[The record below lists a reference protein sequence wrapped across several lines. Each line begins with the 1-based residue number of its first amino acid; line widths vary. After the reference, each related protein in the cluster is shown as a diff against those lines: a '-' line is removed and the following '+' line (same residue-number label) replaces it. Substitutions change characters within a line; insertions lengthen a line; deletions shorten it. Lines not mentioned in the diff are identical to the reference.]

1 MVGSAGT
8 FNQVQGVSA
17 SQTVIQSKLQMAKKL
32 ISAFILSILISTNLF
47 AQEDLLIKIPESSNR
62 HLQSLQTHHGIKLRY
77 RTPDF
82 AIIQAP
88 LHSDP
93 IGASQDV
100 LTELPDSQVL
110 DTVTP
115 GFNYYVLWL
124 PSAAE
129 RAAIGTYGE
138 ILDQFDGSCLLKL
151 HANLES
157 VLLDLPVHQRAKLP
171 DNIILPEFQLPPFAP
186 SISASPQQQSVIE
199 GLLNQADGFRW
210 LWQTIALVE
219 NEDLRLPGQF
229 FRSRYALRVRDAVQF
244 DDNPEPDH
252 ACDNSADYIAQQF
265 RSYGLEVEFD
275 SFDHRRRSA
284 LGQLI
289 GEYVMRNVVAT
300 LPGKGPNKHRIYLM
314 VGHYDSI
321 ASKNPGWDTGWR
333 RMAAPGA
340 SDNAS
345 GIAEMLETARI
356 LSQQDFDFT
365 IRFIAFSGEELFL
378 FGSKHYA
385 QLVRER
391 GDDIAG
397 VLNLDLLGHDPDG
410 NLDIHVLGDEQS
422 QWLVNAF
429 GTAAERYKIPIDLRL
444 KNDPSFIYSDH
455 SPFWDIGIPAVM
467 VAEESSLD
475 APDESTAYIHSQEDD
490 LTKISIPLLGEL
502 AIKLAVATLAELARP
517 IVGTGDPLNPD
528 IFWESE
534 GISVSNPSPT
544 KGDEV
549 IFTAEVTNAG
559 PIPVENITVQ
569 FVVINPDGSAETLP
583 EQSVDLGVNQSETVS
598 ARFTPTAWGILTL
611 RALVNDDTRVFESN
625 FNNNRIETELTV
637 ATPNVTIENI
647 IAYPNPLRLN
657 QQGAALKL
665 TYLLSR
671 DAEVVVSI
679 YDAVGEQILESVFL
693 AGDNGGRLGV
703 NDAFTWE
710 GRRNFFELVTP
721 GVYICRI
728 TATDADGESQTKGTK
743 IAVIR

>member
-1 MVGSAGT
+1 MYSKSELLT
-8 FNQVQGVSA
+8 SSNQ
-17 SQTVIQSKLQMAKKL
+17 KLQMVKRVTSVL
-32 ISAFILSILISTNLF
+32 IFAIFIPTVLF
-47 AQEDLLIKIPESSNR
+47 AQEELLIKISESSHQR
-62 HLQSLQTHHGIKLRY
+62 LQFLQAHHRIKLRY
-77 RTPDF
+77 RTPEF
-82 AIIQAP
+82 SIIQVS
-88 LHSDP
+88 LNSGST
-93 IGASQDV
+93 GASQNV
-100 LTELPDSQVL
+100 LTELPDPQVL

-115 GFNYYVLWL
+115 SFNYYILWR
-124 PSAAE
+124 PAARD
-129 RAAIGTYGE
+129 RAAIEAYGE
-138 ILDQFDGSCLLKL
+138 ILDQFGGLSLLKL
-151 HANLES
+151 HVNLES
-157 VLLDLPVHQRAKLP
+157 VLLDLPLHQRAKLP
-171 DNIILPEFQLPPFAP
+171 ADIVLSELQPPAFAP
-186 SISASPQQQSVIE
+186 SIPASPQQQSIIQ
-199 GLLNQADGFRW
+199 GLLDQADGSRW
-210 LWQTIALVE
+210 LWGVIALVE
-219 NEDLRLPGQF
+219 NEDLHQPGQF

-244 DDNPEPDH
+244 DDNPLPDH
-252 ACDNSADYIAQQF
+252 ACDNSAEYIAQQF

-275 SFDHRRRSA
+275 PFDHRRRSA
-284 LGQLI
+284 LGALV

-300 LPGKGPNKHRIYLM
+300 LPGKGPNKDRIYLM
-314 VGHYDSI
+314 IAHYDSI
-321 ASKNPGWDTGWR
+321 ASKTPGWDGGWR

-345 GIAEMLETARI
+345 GVVQMLETARI
-356 LSQQDFDFT
+356 LSEQDFDFT

-385 QLVRER
+385 QLVQER

-397 VLNLDLLGHDPDG
+397 VLNFDLLGHDPDG

-429 GTAAERYKIPIDLRL
+429 GTAAARYRLPIDLRL
-444 KNDPSFIYSDH
+444 KNDPSFIFSDH

-517 IVGTGDPLNPD
+517 IAGSSDPLNPD
-528 IFWESE
+528 IFWEPE
-534 GISVSNPSPT
+534 GITVSNSSPT

-549 IFTAEVTNAG
+549 IITANVTNAG
-559 PIPVENITVQ
+559 PIPVEDIAVQ
-569 FVVINPDGSAETLP
+569 FVVVNPDGSTETLP
-583 EQSVDLGVNQSETVS
+583 EQSVDLSINQPKTVT
-598 ARFTPTAWGILTL
+598 ARFTPTTWGVLTL
-611 RALVNDDTRVFESN
+611 RAVANDDTRVFESN
-625 FNNNRIETELTV
+625 FNNNRIETELAV
-637 ATPNVTIENI
+637 ANPNVTIENI

-657 QQGAALKL
+657 QTGASVKL
-665 TYLLSR
+665 TYTLSR

-679 YDAVGEQILESVFL
+679 YDTVGEQVLESVFL
-693 AGDNGGRLGV
+693 AGDNGGRLGT

-728 TATDADGESQTKGTK
+728 TATDVDGESQTKGTK

>member
-1 MVGSAGT
+1 MPLSNQKLHMVKRSTSA
-8 FNQVQGVSA
+8 
-17 SQTVIQSKLQMAKKL
+17 L
-32 ISAFILSILISTNLF
+32 IFLICIPTLLF
-47 AQEDLLIKIPESSNR
+47 AQEDLLVKIPESSNR
-62 HLQSLQTHHGIKLRY
+62 HLQFLQAHHGIKLRY
-77 RTPDF
+77 RTSDF
-82 AIIQAP
+82 AIIQVP
-88 LHSDP
+88 LPSGS
-93 IGASQDV
+93 IRANQNV
-100 LTELPDSQVL
+100 LTELPDPQVL

-124 PSAAE
+124 PSVGE
-129 RAAIGTYGE
+129 WAAIEAYGE
-138 ILDQFDGSCLLKL
+138 ILHQFGGFGLLKL

-171 DNIILPEFQLPPFAP
+171 ANIILPEFQAP
-186 SISASPQQQSVIE
+186 SSAPGIPASPQQQSVIQ
-199 GLLNQADGFRW
+199 GLLDQADGIRW
-210 LWQTIALVE
+210 VWQTIALVE
-219 NEDLRLPGQF
+219 NENLQRPGQF

-244 DDNPEPDH
+244 DDKPMPDH
-252 ACDNSADYIAQQF
+252 ACDNSAEYIAQQF

-275 SFDHRRRSA
+275 PFDHRRRSA
-284 LGQLI
+284 LGALV
-289 GEYVMRNVVAT
+289 GEYVMRNVIAT
-300 LPGKGPNKHRIYLM
+300 LPGKGPNKRRIYLM
-314 VGHYDSI
+314 IAHYDSI
-321 ASKNPGWDTGWR
+321 ASKTPGWEGGWR

-345 GIAEMLETARI
+345 GVAEMLETARI
-356 LSQQDFDFT
+356 LSQQDFDCT

-385 QLVRER
+385 RLVQER

-397 VLNLDLLGHDPDG
+397 VINFDLLGHDPDG

-429 GTAAERYKIPIDLRL
+429 ATAAGLYKLPIDLRL
-444 KNDPSFIYSDH
+444 KNDPSFIFSDH

-475 APDESTAYIHSQEDD
+475 EPDESTEYIHSQEDD

-517 IVGTGDPLNPD
+517 IVGAGDPLNPD
-528 IFWESE
+528 IFWKSE
-534 GISVSNPSPT
+534 GITVSNPAPT

-549 IFTAEVTNAG
+549 IITAEVTNAG

-569 FVVINPDGSAETLP
+569 FVVVSPDGTSETLP
-583 EQSVDLGVNQSETVS
+583 EQSVDLSVNQSKAVS
-598 ARFTPTAWGILTL
+598 DRFTPATWGVFTL

-637 ATPNVTIENI
+637 ADPRVTIENI
-647 IAYPNPLRLN
+647 VAYPNPLRLN
-657 QQGAALKL
+657 QPNAALKL
-665 TYLLSR
+665 TYTLSH
-671 DAEVVVSI
+671 DAEVIVSI
-679 YDAVGEQILESVFL
+679 FDTVGEQVLESVFL
-693 AGDNGGRLGV
+693 AGDNGGRLGA
-703 NDAFTWE
+703 NNAFTWE
-710 GRRNFFELVTP
+710 GRRNFFDLVTP

-728 TATDADGESQTKGTK
+728 TATDTDGESRTEGTK

>member
-1 MVGSAGT
+1 MPSS
-8 FNQVQGVSA
+8 NQ
-17 SQTVIQSKLQMAKKL
+17 KLQMIKRFISVL
-32 ISAFILSILISTNLF
+32 IFSIFIPTVLF
-47 AQEDLLIKIPESSNR
+47 AQEDLLVKIPESSNQ
-62 HLQSLQTHHGIKLRY
+62 HLQFLQAHHGVRLRY

-82 AIIQAP
+82 AIIQVP
-88 LHSDP
+88 LSSGS
-93 IGASQDV
+93 IGAHQNV
-100 LTELPDSQVL
+100 LNELPDPQVL

-124 PSAAE
+124 PSAE
-129 RAAIGTYGE
+129 EQTAIEAYGE
-138 ILDQFDGSCLLKL
+138 ILHQFGGFSLLKL
-151 HANLES
+151 HTNLES
-157 VLLDLPVHQRAKLP
+157 VLLDLPIHQRAKLP
-171 DNIILPEFQLPPFAP
+171 ANIVLPEFQLSSFAP
-186 SISASPQQQSVIE
+186 SIPASPQQQSVIQ
-199 GLLNQADGFRW
+199 GLLNQADGVRW
-210 LWQTIALVE
+210 VWQTIALVE
-219 NEDLRLPGQF
+219 NEDLQKPGQF

-244 DDNPEPDH
+244 DDNPRPDH

-275 SFDHRRRSA
+275 PFNHRRRSA
-284 LGQLI
+284 LGALV

-300 LPGKGPNKHRIYLM
+300 LPGKGPNKNRIYLM

-321 ASKNPGWDTGWR
+321 ASKTPGWDGGWR
-333 RMAAPGA
+333 QMAAPGA

-365 IRFIAFSGEELFL
+365 VRFIAFSGEELFL

-385 QLVRER
+385 RLVQER

-397 VLNLDLLGHDPDG
+397 VINFDLLGHDPDG

-429 GTAAERYKIPIDLRL
+429 GAAAERYRLPIDLRL
-444 KNDPSFIYSDH
+444 KNDPSFIFSDH

-475 APDESTAYIHSQEDD
+475 APDESTEYIHSQEDD

-502 AIKLAVATLAELARP
+502 AIKLAVATIAELARP
-517 IVGTGDPLNPD
+517 IVGSSEPLNPD
-528 IFWESE
+528 IFWESK
-534 GISVSNPSPT
+534 GITVSNPAPT

-549 IFTAEVTNAG
+549 VITAEVTNGG

-569 FVVINPDGSAETLP
+569 FVVVSPDGTSETLP
-583 EQSVDLGVNQSETVS
+583 EQSVDLNVNQPQTVS
-598 ARFTPTAWGILTL
+598 AHFTPATWGAFTL

-637 ATPNVTIENI
+637 ANPNVTIENI

-657 QQGAALKL
+657 QPNAALKL
-665 TYLLSR
+665 TYTLSR
-671 DAEVVVSI
+671 DAEVIVSI
-679 YDAVGEQILESVFL
+679 YDAVGEQVLESVFL
-693 AGDNGGRLGV
+693 AGNNGGRLGT

-710 GRRNFFELVTP
+710 GRRNFFDLVTP

-728 TATDADGESQTKGTK
+728 TATDADGESWTEGTK

>member
-1 MVGSAGT
+1 MVKG
-8 FNQVQGVSA
+8 
-17 SQTVIQSKLQMAKKL
+17 L
-32 ISAFILSILISTNLF
+32 ISLLILSILIPTNLF
-47 AQEDLLIKIPESSNR
+47 AEEDLLIKISESSNR
-62 HLQSLQTHHGIKLRY
+62 HLQFLQAHHKVKLRY
-77 RTPDF
+77 RTRDF
-82 AIIQAP
+82 AIIQVP
-88 LHSDP
+88 LNSGS
-93 IGASQDV
+93 IGASQNV
-100 LTELPDSQVL
+100 LTELPDPQIL
-110 DTVTP
+110 DTVTH

-124 PSAAE
+124 PSAEE
-129 RAAIGTYGE
+129 RAAIEVYGE
-138 ILDQFDGSCLLKL
+138 ILHQFGGFSLLKL
-151 HANLES
+151 HTNLES
-157 VLLDLPVHQRAKLP
+157 VLLDLPIHQRAKLP
-171 DNIILPEFQLPPFAP
+171 VNIVLPEFQPPSFAP
-186 SISASPQQQSVIE
+186 SIPASPQQQSVIQ
-199 GLLNQADGFRW
+199 GLLNQADGLRW
-210 LWQTIALVE
+210 LWQTITLVE
-219 NEDLRLPGQF
+219 NEDLQRPGQF

-244 DDNPEPDH
+244 DDNPKPDH
-252 ACDNSADYIAQQF
+252 ACDNSAEYIAQQF

-275 SFDHRRRSA
+275 PFDHRRRSA
-284 LGQLI
+284 LGALI

-321 ASKNPGWDTGWR
+321 ASKTPGWDGGWR

-365 IRFIAFSGEELFL
+365 IRFVAFSGEELFL

-385 QLVRER
+385 QLVQER

-397 VLNLDLLGHDPDG
+397 VMNFDLLGHDPDG

-429 GTAAERYKIPIDLRL
+429 GTAAERYKLPIDLRL
-444 KNDPSFIYSDH
+444 KNDPSFIFSDH
-455 SPFWDIGIPAVM
+455 SPFWDLGIPAVM

-475 APDESTAYIHSQEDD
+475 MPDESTEYIHSQEDD

-517 IVGTGDPLNPD
+517 IVGPGDPLNPD
-528 IFWESE
+528 LFWESE

-544 KGDEV
+544 KGDEITITADV
-549 IFTAEVTNAG
+549 INAG
-559 PIPVENITVQ
+559 PGPVENITVQ
-569 FVVINPDGSAETLP
+569 FIVVNPDGTADTLP
-583 EQSVDLGVNQSETVS
+583 EQSVDLSVNQPKTVTD
-598 ARFTPTAWGILTL
+598 RFTPATWGILTL
-611 RALVNDDTRVFESN
+611 RALVNDDARVFESN
-625 FNNNRIETELTV
+625 FNNNQIETELTV
-637 ATPNVTIENI
+637 ANPRVTIEHI

-657 QQGAALKL
+657 QQGATKL
-665 TYLLSR
+665 TYVLSR
-671 DAEVVVSI
+671 DAEVVISI
-679 YDAVGEQILESVFL
+679 YDAVGEQILESAFL
-693 AGDNGGRLGV
+693 AGDNGGRLGA

-710 GRRNFFELVTP
+710 GRRNFFDLVTP

>member
-1 MVGSAGT
+1 MSLA
-8 FNQVQGVSA
+8 NQ
-17 SQTVIQSKLQMAKKL
+17 KLQMVKRFFSVL
-32 ISAFILSILISTNLF
+32 IFSIFIPTLLF
-47 AQEDLLIKIPESSNR
+47 AQADLLVKIPESSNQ
-62 HLQSLQTHHGIKLRY
+62 HLQFLQAHHGIKLRY
-77 RTPDF
+77 RTSDF
-82 AIIQAP
+82 AIIQVR
-88 LHSDP
+88 LGSGS
-93 IGASQDV
+93 IEASQNV

-124 PSAAE
+124 PSVEE
-129 RAAIGTYGE
+129 RTAIEVYGE
-138 ILDQFDGSCLLKL
+138 ILHQFDGVSLLKL
-151 HANLES
+151 HTNLES
-157 VLLDLPVHQRAKLP
+157 VLLDLPVHHRAKLP
-171 DNIILPEFQLPPFAP
+171 ANIILPEFQTPPFAP
-186 SISASPQQQSVIE
+186 SISASSQQQSVIQ
-199 GLLNQADGFRW
+199 GLIDQADGVRW
-210 LWQTIALVE
+210 VWQTIALVE
-219 NEDLRLPGQF
+219 NENLQRPGQF

-244 DDNPEPDH
+244 DDNPTPDH

-265 RSYGLEVEFD
+265 RSYGLKVEFD
-275 SFDHRRRSA
+275 PFDHRRRSGLGA
-284 LGQLI
+284 LV

-300 LPGKGPNKHRIYLM
+300 LPGKGPNKDRIYLM
-314 VGHYDSI
+314 IAHYDSI
-321 ASKNPGWDTGWR
+321 ASKTPGWEGGWR
-333 RMAAPGA
+333 RLAAPGA

-345 GIAEMLETARI
+345 GVAEMLETARI

-365 IRFIAFSGEELFL
+365 VRFIAFSGEELFL

-385 QLVRER
+385 QLVQER

-397 VLNLDLLGHDPDG
+397 VINFDLLGHDPDG
-410 NLDIHVLGDEQS
+410 NLDIHVLGDEGS

-429 GTAAERYKIPIDLRL
+429 GAAAERYGLPIDLRL

-475 APDESTAYIHSQEDD
+475 APDESTEYIHSQEDD

-517 IVGTGDPLNPD
+517 IVGSDPPLNPD

-534 GISVSNPSPT
+534 GITVSNPAPI

-549 IFTAEVTNAG
+549 IITANVTNAG
-559 PIPVENITVQ
+559 PVPLENITVQ
-569 FVVINPDGSAETLP
+569 FVVISPDGTIETLP
-583 EQSVDLGVNQSETVS
+583 EQSVDLAVNQPTTASD
-598 ARFTPTAWGILTL
+598 RFTPTTWGVHTL

-625 FNNNRIETELTV
+625 FNNNRIEIELTV
-637 ATPNVTIENI
+637 ANPNVTIENI

-657 QQGAALKL
+657 QPRAALKL
-665 TYLLSR
+665 TYTLSR

-679 YDAVGEQILESVFL
+679 YDTVGEQILESIFL

-710 GRRNFFELVTP
+710 GRRNFFELVAS

-728 TATDADGESQTKGTK
+728 TATDADGESRTEGTK

>member
-1 MVGSAGT
+1 MVKRFISVLIYLI
-8 FNQVQGVSA
+8 FIP
-17 SQTVIQSKLQMAKKL
+17 TV
-32 ISAFILSILISTNLF
+32 LF
-47 AQEDLLIKIPESSNR
+47 AQEELLVKIPENSSR
-62 HLQSLQTHHGIKLRY
+62 HLQFLQVHHGIKLRY

-88 LHSDP
+88 SSSGSM
-93 IGASQDV
+93 GAGQNV

-110 DTVTP
+110 DVVTP
-115 GFNYYVLWL
+115 GFDYYVLWL
-124 PSAAE
+124 PSAEE
-129 RAAIGTYGE
+129 RAAIETYGE
-138 ILDQFDGSCLLKL
+138 ILHQFGGFSLLKL

-171 DNIILPEFQLPPFAP
+171 ANIVLPEFQSPSFAP
-186 SISASPQQQSVIE
+186 SISASPQQQSIIQ
-199 GLLNQADGFRW
+199 GLLDQADGFRW
-210 LWQTIALVE
+210 LLQTIVLVE
-219 NEDLRLPGQF
+219 NEDLQQPGRF

-244 DDNPEPDH
+244 DDNPKPDH

-275 SFDHRRRSA
+275 PFDHRRRSA
-284 LGQLI
+284 LGALI

-300 LPGKGPNKHRIYLM
+300 LPGKGPNRDRIYLM

-321 ASKNPGWDTGWR
+321 ASKTPGWEGGWR
-333 RMAAPGA
+333 KMAAPGA

-365 IRFIAFSGEELFL
+365 VRFVAFSGEELFL

-385 QLVRER
+385 ELVQER

-397 VLNLDLLGHDPDG
+397 VINFDLLGHDPDG

-429 GTAAERYKIPIDLRL
+429 GAAAERYKIPIDLRL
-444 KNDPSFIYSDH
+444 KNDPSFIFSDH

-467 VAEESSLD
+467 VSEESSLD
-475 APDESTAYIHSQEDD
+475 APDESTEYIHSQEDD

-517 IVGTGDPLNPD
+517 IVGSGDPLNPD

-534 GISVSNPSPT
+534 EISVSNPSPT

-549 IFTAEVTNAG
+549 IISAEVTNAG
-559 PIPVENITVQ
+559 PVSVENITVQ
-569 FVVINPDGSAETLP
+569 FVVINPDGTSETLP
-583 EQSVDLGVNQSETVS
+583 EQSVALSVNQPETVS
-598 ARFTPTAWGILTL
+598 ARFTPTTWGVFTL
-611 RALVNDDTRVFESN
+611 RALANDDTRVFESN
-625 FNNNRIETELTV
+625 FNNNRIETELAV
-637 ATPNVTIENI
+637 ADPRVTIENI
-647 IAYPNPLRLN
+647 VAYPNPLRLN
-657 QQGAALKL
+657 QSGAAVKL
-665 TYLLSR
+665 TYTLSR

-679 YDAVGEQILESVFL
+679 YDTFGEQVLENVFL
-693 AGDNGGRLGV
+693 AGDNGGRLGA

-710 GRRNFFELVTP
+710 GRRNFFDLVAP

-728 TATDADGESQTKGTK
+728 TATDADGESQTEGTK

>member
-1 MVGSAGT
+1 MPLSNQKLKMVKRFTS
-8 FNQVQGVSA
+8 V
-17 SQTVIQSKLQMAKKL
+17 L
-32 ISAFILSILISTNLF
+32 IVLIFIPTLLF
-47 AQEDLLIKIPESSNR
+47 AQEDLLVKIPQSSNQ
-62 HLQSLQTHHGIKLRY
+62 HLQFLQAHHGIKLRY

-82 AIIQAP
+82 AIIQVP
-88 LHSDP
+88 LTSGS
-93 IGASQDV
+93 IEASPSV
-100 LTELPDSQVL
+100 LTELPDPQVL

-115 GFNYYVLWL
+115 GFNYYILWL
-124 PSAAE
+124 PSAEA
-129 RAAIGTYGE
+129 RAAIEAYGE
-138 ILDQFDGSCLLKL
+138 ILHQFGGFSLLKL

-171 DNIILPEFQLPPFAP
+171 ANIVLPEFQLPSFAP
-186 SISASPQQQSVIE
+186 SISASPQQQSVIQ
-199 GLLNQADGFRW
+199 GLLDQADGFRW
-210 LWQTIALVE
+210 LWQTITLVE
-219 NEDLRLPGQF
+219 NEDLRKPGQF
-229 FRSRYALRVRDAVQF
+229 FRSRYALRVRDAVQL
-244 DDNPEPDH
+244 DDKPEPDH

-265 RSYGLEVEFD
+265 RSYGLKVEFD
-275 SFDHRRRSA
+275 PFDHRRRSA
-284 LGQLI
+284 LGTLV

-300 LPGKGPNKHRIYLM
+300 LPGKGPNKDRIYLM

-321 ASKNPGWDTGWR
+321 ASKNPGWDGGWR

-378 FGSKHYA
+378 FGSKHYT

-397 VLNLDLLGHDPDG
+397 VINFDLLGHDPDG
-410 NLDIHVLGDEQS
+410 NLDIHVLGDEGS

-429 GTAAERYKIPIDLRL
+429 GAAAERYRLPIDLRL
-444 KNDPSFIYSDH
+444 KNDPSFIFSDH

-475 APDESTAYIHSQEDD
+475 APDESTEYIHSQEDD

-517 IVGTGDPLNPD
+517 IVGSGGPLNPD

-534 GISVSNPSPT
+534 GITVSNPSPT

-549 IFTAEVTNAG
+549 IITAEVTNAG

-569 FVVINPDGSAETLP
+569 FVVVRPDGSSETLP
-583 EQSVDLGVNQSETVS
+583 EQSVDLSVNQPQTVT
-598 ARFTPTAWGILTL
+598 ARFTPATWGVFTL

-637 ATPNVTIENI
+637 ADPRVTIENI
-647 IAYPNPLRLN
+647 VAYPNPLRLN
-657 QQGAALKL
+657 QPNAALKL
-665 TYLLSR
+665 TYTLSR
-671 DAEVVVSI
+671 DAEVIVSI
-679 YDAVGEQILESVFL
+679 YDTVGEQVLESVFL
-693 AGDNGGRLGV
+693 AGDNGGRLGA

-721 GVYICRI
+721 GIYICRI
-728 TATDADGESQTKGTK
+728 TATDADGESRTEGTK

>member
-1 MVGSAGT
+1 MVKG
-8 FNQVQGVSA
+8 
-17 SQTVIQSKLQMAKKL
+17 L
-32 ISAFILSILISTNLF
+32 ISLLILSILIATNLF
-47 AQEDLLIKIPESSNR
+47 AEEDLLIKISESSNR
-62 HLQSLQTHHGIKLRY
+62 HLQLLQTHHGIKLRY

-82 AIIQAP
+82 SIVQVP
-88 LHSDP
+88 LNSGS
-93 IGASQDV
+93 IGARQNL
-100 LTELPDSQVL
+100 LTELPDPQIL

-115 GFNYYVLWL
+115 GFNYYLLWL
-124 PSAAE
+124 PSAEE
-129 RAAIGTYGE
+129 RAAIETYGE
-138 ILDQFDGSCLLKL
+138 ILHQFGGFSLLKL
-151 HANLES
+151 HTNLES

-171 DNIILPEFQLPPFAP
+171 SDVVLPEFQLPSFAP
-186 SISASPQQQSVIE
+186 SISASPQQQSVIQ
-199 GLLNQADGFRW
+199 GLLNQADGLRW

-219 NEDLRLPGQF
+219 NEDLQQPGRF

-244 DDNPEPDH
+244 DDKPKPDH

-275 SFDHRRRSA
+275 PFNHRRRSA
-284 LGQLI
+284 LGALI

-300 LPGKGPNKHRIYLM
+300 LPGKGPNKDRIYLM

-321 ASKNPGWDTGWR
+321 ASKTPGWDGGWR

-385 QLVRER
+385 ELVQER

-397 VLNLDLLGHDPDG
+397 VLNFDLLGHDPDG
-410 NLDIHVLGDEQS
+410 NLDIHVLGDEGS
-422 QWLVNAF
+422 QWLVNAC
-429 GTAAERYKIPIDLRL
+429 GNAADRYKLPIDLRL
-444 KNDPSFIYSDH
+444 KNDPSFIFSDH

-467 VAEESSLD
+467 VSEESSLNE
-475 APDESTAYIHSQEDD
+475 PDESTEYIHSQEDD

-517 IVGTGDPLNPD
+517 IVGSSTPLNPD

-549 IFTAEVTNAG
+549 IISANVTNAG
-559 PIPVENITVQ
+559 PVPVENITVQ
-569 FVVINPDGSAETLP
+569 FVVVNPDGTSETLP
-583 EQSVDLGVNQSETVS
+583 EQSVDLGVNQLKTVT
-598 ARFTPTAWGILTL
+598 ARFTPTTWGVHTL

-625 FNNNRIETELTV
+625 FNNNRIETELMV
-637 ATPNVTIENI
+637 ANPHVTIENI

-657 QQGAALKL
+657 QQGTVLKL
-665 TYLLSR
+665 TYVLSR
-671 DAEVVVSI
+671 DAEVVISI
-679 YDAVGEQILESVFL
+679 YDTVGEQILESVFL
-693 AGDNGGRLGV
+693 AGDNGGRLGA

-710 GRRNFFELVTP
+710 GRRNFFDLVTP
-721 GVYICRI
+721 GVYICQI
-728 TATDADGESQTKGTK
+728 TATDAGGESQTRGTK

>member
-1 MVGSAGT
+1 
-8 FNQVQGVSA
+8 
-17 SQTVIQSKLQMAKKL
+17 MAKKL
-32 ISAFILSILISTNLF
+32 ICACILSILISIDSL
-47 AQEDLLIKIPESSNR
+47 AQEDLLIKIPETANR
-62 HLQSLQTHHGIKLRY
+62 ELYPLQAHHGVKLRY
-77 RTPDF
+77 RTSDF
-82 AIIQAP
+82 SIVQVP
-88 LHSDP
+88 LTS
-93 IGASQDV
+93 GSSRASQDL
-100 LTELPDSQVL
+100 LTELADSQIL

-115 GFNYYVLWL
+115 EFNYYVLWF
-124 PSAAE
+124 PSANE
-129 RAAIGTYGE
+129 RALIQAYGE
-138 ILDQFDGSCLLKL
+138 ILYQFGGSVLLKL
-151 HANLES
+151 HAKLES

-171 DNIILPEFQLPPFAP
+171 DNIVLPELQPPAFAP
-186 SISASPQQQSVIE
+186 SIPASPQAQSIIQ
-199 GLLNQADGFRW
+199 GLLDQADGLRW
-210 LWQTIALVE
+210 LWGVIALVE
-219 NEDLRLPGQF
+219 NEDLHQPGQF
-229 FRSRYALRVRDAVQF
+229 FRSRYALRVRDAVQL
-244 DDNPEPDH
+244 DDNPLPDH
-252 ACDNSADYIAQQF
+252 ACDNSAEYIAQQF

-284 LGQLI
+284 LGALI

-300 LPGKGPNKHRIYLM
+300 LPGKGPNKDRIYLM
-314 VGHYDSI
+314 VAHYDSI
-321 ASKNPGWDTGWR
+321 ASKTPGWDTGWR
-333 RMAAPGA
+333 RMTAPGA
-340 SDNAS
+340 ADNAS
-345 GIAEMLETARI
+345 GVMEMLETARI

-397 VLNLDLLGHDPDG
+397 VLNFDLLGHDPDG

-429 GTAAERYKIPIDLRL
+429 GAAAERYKIPIDLRL

-502 AIKLAVATLAELARP
+502 AIQLAVATLAELARP
-517 IVGTGDPLNPD
+517 IVGSGSLLNPD

-534 GISVSNPSPT
+534 GITVSNPAPT

-549 IFTAEVTNAG
+549 TITAEVTNAG

-569 FVVINPDGSAETLP
+569 FVVINPDGSTETLP
-583 EQSVDLGVNQSETVS
+583 EGSVDLDVNQSKTVA
-598 ARFTPTAWGILTL
+598 ARFTPTTWGVLTL
-611 RALVNDDTRVFESN
+611 RALLNQDTSVFESN

-637 ATPNVTIENI
+637 ANPNVTIENI
-647 IAYPNPLRLN
+647 IAYPNPLHLN
-657 QQGAALKL
+657 QPNATLKL

-679 YDAVGEQILESVFL
+679 YDTVGEQVLESVFL
-693 AGDNGGRLGV
+693 AGSNGGRLGA

-710 GRRNFFELVTP
+710 GRRNFFELVAP

>member
-1 MVGSAGT
+1 MY
-8 FNQVQGVSA
+8 
-17 SQTVIQSKLQMAKKL
+17 SKSELL
-32 ISAFILSILISTNLF
+32 TSTNRKLKMVKRFISVLIFLIFIPTVLF
-47 AQEDLLIKIPESSNR
+47 AQEDLLLKIPKSSNQ
-62 HLQSLQTHHGIKLRY
+62 HLQFLQAHHGIKLRY
-77 RTPDF
+77 RTSDF
-82 AIIQAP
+82 AIIQVS
-88 LHSDP
+88 LGSGS
-93 IGASQDV
+93 IGASQNV
-100 LTELPDSQVL
+100 LTELPGSQVL

-124 PSAAE
+124 PSAEE
-129 RAAIGTYGE
+129 RATIEIYGE
-138 ILDQFDGSCLLKL
+138 ILHQFGGFSLLKL
-151 HANLES
+151 HTNLES
-157 VLLDLPVHQRAKLP
+157 VLLDLPGHHRAKLP
-171 DNIILPEFQLPPFAP
+171 ANIVLPEFQAPAFAP
-186 SISASPQQQSVIE
+186 SISASPQQQSVIQ
-199 GLLNQADGFRW
+199 GLLNQADGIRW

-219 NEDLRLPGQF
+219 NEDLQNPGQF
-229 FRSRYALRVRDAVQF
+229 FRSRYALRVRDAVQL
-244 DDNPEPDH
+244 DDKPKPDH

-275 SFDHRRRSA
+275 PFDHRRRSA
-284 LGQLI
+284 LGALV

-300 LPGKGPNKHRIYLM
+300 LPGKGPNKDRIYLM

-321 ASKNPGWDTGWR
+321 ASKTPGWDGGWR
-333 RMAAPGA
+333 QMAAPGA

-345 GIAEMLETARI
+345 GIAEILETARI

-378 FGSKHYA
+378 FGSKHYT

-397 VLNLDLLGHDPDG
+397 VLNFDLLGHDPDG

-429 GTAAERYKIPIDLRL
+429 GAAAERYRLPIDLRL
-444 KNDPSFIYSDH
+444 INDPSFIFSDH

-475 APDESTAYIHSQEDD
+475 APDESTEYIHSQEDD

-517 IVGTGDPLNPD
+517 IVGSSTPLNPD
-528 IFWESE
+528 LFWESE
-534 GISVSNPSPT
+534 GITFSNPTPA

-549 IFTAEVTNAG
+549 IITADVTNAG

-569 FVVINPDGSAETLP
+569 FIIVNPDGTSETLP
-583 EQSVDLGVNQSETVS
+583 EQSVDLGVNQPKTVS
-598 ARFTPTAWGILTL
+598 DRFTPATWGVFTL

-625 FNNNRIETELTV
+625 FNNNQIETELTV
-637 ATPNVTIENI
+637 ADPRVTIENI

-657 QQGAALKL
+657 QPNAALKL
-665 TYLLSR
+665 AYILSR
-671 DAEVVVSI
+671 NAEVIVSI
-679 YDAVGEQILESVFL
+679 YDTAGEQVLESIFL
-693 AGDNGGRLGV
+693 AGANGGQLGG
-703 NDAFTWE
+703 NDAFTWD

>member
-1 MVGSAGT
+1 MPLS
-8 FNQVQGVSA
+8 NH
-17 SQTVIQSKLQMAKKL
+17 KLQMVKRFISVL
-32 ISAFILSILISTNLF
+32 IFVIFIPTLLF
-47 AQEDLLIKIPESSNR
+47 AQEDLLIKIPESSNQ
-62 HLQSLQTHHGIKLRY
+62 HLQFLQAHNGIKLRY

-82 AIIQAP
+82 SIIQVP
-88 LHSDP
+88 LNSSFL
-93 IGASQDV
+93 GASQDL
-100 LTELPDSQVL
+100 LTELPDPQVL

-124 PSAAE
+124 PSAGE
-129 RAAIGTYGE
+129 QAAIETYGE
-138 ILDQFDGSCLLKL
+138 ILHQFGDFSLLKL

-157 VLLDLPVHQRAKLP
+157 ALLDLPGHHRAKLP
-171 DNIILPEFQLPPFAP
+171 ANIVLPEFPSPSLAP
-186 SISASPQQQSVIE
+186 SISASPQQQSVIQ
-199 GLLNQADGFRW
+199 GLLDQADGIRW
-210 LWQTIALVE
+210 VWQTIALVE
-219 NEDLRLPGQF
+219 NEDLQQPGRF
-229 FRSRYALRVRDAVQF
+229 FRSRYALRVRDAIQF
-244 DDNPEPDH
+244 DDNPVPDH

-275 SFDHRRRSA
+275 PFDHRRRSA
-284 LGQLI
+284 LGALI

-300 LPGKGPNKHRIYLM
+300 LPGKGPNKDRIYLM

-321 ASKNPGWDTGWR
+321 ASKTPGWDGGWR
-333 RMAAPGA
+333 RLAAPGA

-385 QLVRER
+385 ELVQER

-397 VLNLDLLGHDPDG
+397 VINFDLLGHDPDG

-429 GTAAERYKIPIDLRL
+429 GAAAERYGLPIDLRL
-444 KNDPSFIYSDH
+444 KNDPSFIFSDH

-467 VAEESSLD
+467 VSEESSLNE
-475 APDESTAYIHSQEDD
+475 PDESTEYIHSQEDD

-502 AIKLAVATLAELARP
+502 AIKLAVATLSELARP
-517 IVGTGDPLNPD
+517 IVGSVDPLNPD
-528 IFWESE
+528 ILWESE
-534 GISVSNPSPT
+534 GIIISNPAPT

-549 IFTAEVTNAG
+549 IITAEVTNAG

-569 FVVINPDGSAETLP
+569 FVVISPDGTSETLP
-583 EQSVDLGVNQSETVS
+583 EQSVNLGVNQSETVT
-598 ARFTPTAWGILTL
+598 ARFTPAAWGVFTL
-611 RALVNDDTRVFESN
+611 HALVNDDTRVFESN
-625 FNNNRIETELTV
+625 FNNNRIETKLTV
-637 ATPNVTIENI
+637 ANPRVTIENI
-647 IAYPNPLRLN
+647 VAYPNPLRLN
-657 QQGAALKL
+657 QPNAALKL
-665 TYLLSR
+665 TYTLSH
-671 DAEVVVSI
+671 DAEVIVSI
-679 YDAVGEQILESVFL
+679 YDTVGEQVLESVFL
-693 AGDNGGRLGV
+693 AGDNGGRLGA

-721 GVYICRI
+721 GIYICQI
-728 TATDADGESQTKGTK
+728 TATDAAGESRTEGTK

>member
-1 MVGSAGT
+1 MLLS
-8 FNQVQGVSA
+8 NQ
-17 SQTVIQSKLQMAKKL
+17 KLQIVKG
-32 ISAFILSILISTNLF
+32 FIFVLVLSILIPTVLF
-47 AQEDLLIKIPESSNR
+47 AQEDLLIKISESSNQ
-62 HLQSLQTHHGIKLRY
+62 HLQFLQARHGIRLRY

-82 AIIQAP
+82 SIVQIP
-88 LHSDP
+88 LNSGS
-93 IGASQDV
+93 IGANQNL
-100 LTELPDSQVL
+100 LTELPDPHIL
-110 DTVTP
+110 DTITP

-124 PSAAE
+124 PSLE
-129 RAAIGTYGE
+129 EQSAIEMYGE
-138 ILDQFDGSCLLKL
+138 ILGQFGGFSLLKL
-151 HANLES
+151 HTNLES
-157 VLLDLPVHQRAKLP
+157 VLLDLPVHHRAKLP
-171 DNIILPEFQLPPFAP
+171 ANIVLPEFQPSLFAP
-186 SISASPQQQSVIE
+186 SIPASPQQQSVIQ
-199 GLLNQADGFRW
+199 GLLNQAEGIRW

-219 NEDLRLPGQF
+219 NEDLQRPGQF

-244 DDNPEPDH
+244 DDNPKPDH

-275 SFDHRRRSA
+275 AFDHRRRSA
-284 LGQLI
+284 LGTLI

-300 LPGKGPNKHRIYLM
+300 LPGKGPNKDRIYLM

-321 ASKNPGWDTGWR
+321 ASKTPGWDGGWR

-345 GIAEMLETARI
+345 GIAQMLETARI
-356 LSQQDFDFT
+356 LSQQDFDYT
-365 IRFIAFSGEELFL
+365 VRFIAFSGEELFL

-385 QLVRER
+385 ELVQER

-397 VLNLDLLGHDPDG
+397 VINFDLLGHDPDG

-429 GTAAERYKIPIDLRL
+429 GAAAERYKIPIDLRL
-444 KNDPSFIYSDH
+444 KNDPSFIFSDH

-475 APDESTAYIHSQEDD
+475 APDESTEYIHSQADD

-502 AIKLAVATLAELARP
+502 AIKLAVATLAELAHP
-517 IVGTGDPLNPD
+517 IVGSSSPLNPD

-534 GISVSNPSPT
+534 RISVSNPAPT

-549 IFTAEVTNAG
+549 IITADVTNAG

-569 FVVINPDGSAETLP
+569 FVIVDPDGIFELLP
-583 EQSVDLGVNQSETVS
+583 KQSVDLGVNQPKTVS
-598 ARFTPTAWGILTL
+598 DRFTPATWGVFTL
-611 RALVNDDTRVFESN
+611 WALANNDARVFESN
-625 FNNNRIETELTV
+625 FNNNRIETALTV
-637 ATPNVTIENI
+637 ANPRVTIENI

-657 QQGAALKL
+657 QPNAALKL
-665 TYLLSR
+665 TYTLSR
-671 DAEVVVSI
+671 DAEVIVSI
-679 YDAVGEQILESVFL
+679 YDTVGEQVLESLFL
-693 AGDNGGRLGV
+693 AGDNGGRLGA
-703 NDAFTWE
+703 NNAFTWD
-710 GRRNFFELVTP
+710 GRRNFFEFVSP

-728 TATDADGESQTKGTK
+728 TATDVDGESRTEGTK